1 MGLELQK
8 FGQQAGAGAIG
19 GNNAQKA
26 KGAEASKANAKQNA
40 NKAQNPQKTQNAGK
54 VGAQNGKIETGA
66 NASAGS
72 GQGISGA
79 AFGNATTGNAAG
91 IQGAGKA
98 GNTQI
103 AANTANGANGGEKG
117 YEQGVKDACKQM
129 GVDPNQLK
137 GGKFNAMC

>member
-19 GNNAQKA
+19 GNNAPKA
-26 KGAEASKANAKQNA
+26 KGAEAHKTNANHGA
-40 NKAQNPQKTQNAGK
+40 NKANNAQKTQHAGK

-66 NASAGS
+66 SANIGA

-79 AFGNATTGNAAG
+79 SFGHATTAPNAG
-91 IQGAGKA
+91 IEGAGKA

-103 AANTANGANGGEKG
+103 AANSANGANGGEKG